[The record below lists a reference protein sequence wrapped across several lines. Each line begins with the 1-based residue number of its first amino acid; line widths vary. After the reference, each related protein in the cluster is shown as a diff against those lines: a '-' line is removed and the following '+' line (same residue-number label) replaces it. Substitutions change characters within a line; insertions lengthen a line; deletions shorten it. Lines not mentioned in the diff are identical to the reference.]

1 MHIVTVTICLS
12 KMHLIKYVHSNPK
25 ASRTVNYL
33 SMRLVLLAKQF
44 PISKPRRLAI
54 CPLAATD
61 HFAMVTSKPWV
72 IWPNSQVGSHIEN
85 KYRWHMVD
93 LMWFGNKLVYFF
105 WCRKDFRYWPIGH
118 TSSVSSHLW
127 SLVASDHFDHVLV
140 SWLYDNR
147 KFETCWHHISFS
159 DPVRKQHSSAD
170 LASLVHNIGCFCKP
184 ILHHLSTI
192 LGVSATYNIETWAT
206 NVFICYNI
214 SMADNPKHIF
224 FE

>member
-140 SWLYDNR
+140 SWLYLAS
-147 KFETCWHHISFS
+147 HIIL
-159 DPVRKQHSSAD
+159 RSSQKATFLSRSCIACPQYWVFLQAD
-170 LASLVHNIGCFCKP
+170 LASFVHNIGRFC
-184 ILHHLSTI
+184 
-192 LGVSATYNIETWAT
+192 NI
-206 NVFICYNI
+206 
-214 SMADNPKHIF
+214 
-224 FE
+224 